1 MIRLVILLLLLTT
14 SAFAQ
19 QPQQPPTPE
28 VQALLQRIQ
37 QEVQGSINC
46 SIGVATLQQ
55 ENAKLK
61 KEIEELKAKGDKDA
75 K

>member
-1 MIRLVILLLLLTT
+1 MIRFAILLSLLTT
-14 SAFAQ
+14 PALA
-19 QPQQPPTPE
+19 QQPPTPE

-46 SIGVATLQQ
+46 SIGVVTLQQ